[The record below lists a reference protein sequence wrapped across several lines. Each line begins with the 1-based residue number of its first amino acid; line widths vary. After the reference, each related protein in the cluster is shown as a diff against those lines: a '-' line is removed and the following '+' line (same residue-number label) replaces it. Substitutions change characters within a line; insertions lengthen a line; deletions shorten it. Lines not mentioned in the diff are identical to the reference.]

1 MQRRALVTGANR
13 GIGLAVARALAAEG
27 LEVVVCGREEAS
39 IAEAA
44 DLVPGAVPVRL
55 DVRSDA
61 SVQAAAERAGHVDV
75 LVNNA
80 AVLDEGQDPLVE
92 DEGRTVALLD
102 TNLLGAG
109 RTCRAFM
116 PGMVVRD
123 WGRVV
128 NVSSGAGSFAGGLW
142 PAAPAYSVSKAA
154 LNALTV
160 VLADRVR
167 GTNVKVNAADP
178 GTVGTRMAPYA
189 TRTPEQA
196 AEHLAALALL
206 GDDGPSGGFFH
217 EGRPEPW

>member
-1 MQRRALVTGANR
+1 MARRALVTGANR
-13 GIGLAVARALAAEG
+13 GIGLAVAQALAAEG
-27 LEVVVCGREEAS
+27 LEVLVAGRDEGA
-39 IAEAA
+39 IDEAA
-44 DLVPGAVPVRL
+44 DLVPGSTPVRL
-55 DVRSDA
+55 DVRDEA
-61 SVQAAAERAGHVDV
+61 SVQAAAERTGPIDV

-80 AVLDEGQDPLVE
+80 AVLDEGQDPLTEHE
-92 DEGRTVALLD
+92 DRVTALVD
-102 TNLLGAG
+102 TNLLGAW
-109 RTCRAFM
+109 RTCRAFV

-123 WGRVV
+123 FGRVV
-128 NVSSGAGSFAGGLW
+128 NVSSGAGSFGGGLW

-206 GDDGPSGGFFH
+206 PDDGPSGGFFH
-217 EGRPEPW
+217 EGRPQPW